1 MYHIS
6 LPFHAPFSDSFSIR
20 SRSLLRLQ
28 VINLLHVHTLE
39 MRGLRPEASAHSLLA
54 LMQLFEGRLA
64 ALRALSEPLVYHSQN
79 LAHLVSWSVHRHME
93 EYKVDIA
100 DADIEQVPP
109 QCDKLANTVSSCRIF
124 ASAYSFSYSRLVDS
138 PSAMLQSIMFLCFL
152 RPSGRPCIRRRRRN
166 GRVHIPV

>member
-1 MYHIS
+1 MCQIHS
-6 LPFHAPFSDSFSIR
+6 TNDLKSTG
-20 SRSLLRLQ
+20 LLLHSQ

-100 DADIEQVPP
+100 DADIEQV
-109 QCDKLANTVSSCRIF
+109 L
-124 ASAYSFSYSRLVDS
+124 
-138 PSAMLQSIMFLCFL
+138 
-152 RPSGRPCIRRRRRN
+152 GRAHSV
-166 GRVHIPV
+166 G

>member
-1 MYHIS
+1 MSELSIFRLKPCIS
-6 LPFHAPFSDSFSIR
+6 FRSFHSPSRLFSICPAR
-20 SRSLLRLQ
+20 TLLRFQ
-28 VINLLHVHTLE
+28 VINLLHEHTLE

-109 QCDKLANTVSSCRIF
+109 QFDKLANTVSSCRIF
-124 ASAYSFSYSRLVDS
+124 ASAYSLSLLISRLRFS
-138 PSAMLQSIMFLCFL
+138 SLI
-152 RPSGRPCIRRRRRN
+152 I
-166 GRVHIPV
+166 IPQRLEYHFHQL